1 MSTLSYGEMHAQCS
15 LKNRIENLSNGN
27 TGRDLCVTVSPVFT
41 EDINH
46 SVYESQISV
55 TDITT
60 CIINNHTHTYIS
72 AMNALLAVILQLN
85 L

>member
-1 MSTLSYGEMHAQCS
+1 MVRCMHNVL
-15 LKNRIENLSNGN
+15 LKIELIIFQ
-27 TGRDLCVTVSPVFT
+27 TERDLFFTVLPVFT

>member
-15 LKNRIENLSNGN
+15 LKNRIDNLSNGN
-27 TGRDLCVTVSPVFT
+27 TGRDLFFTVSPVFT

-46 SVYESQISV
+46 SVYEAQIPV

-60 CIINNHTHTYIS
+60 CIINNHTHTYKS
-72 AMNALLAVILQLN
+72 VMNALWGGL
-85 L
+85 